1 MRSRGLSRMRSGN
14 GGNNGGIGGNNGGI
28 GGSGIFGMFG
38 TTIRC
43 DADDDSMYCFFMKL
57 MNSLIMLLFLFYILW
72 FVYQYLVPLFFS
84 TIRKRS

>member
-1 MRSRGLSRMRSGN
+1 MRSRGLSRMRSGGG
-14 GGNNGGIGGNNGGI
+14 GGNGGNNGGI

-84 TIRKRS
+84 TIRKR